1 MLAREHVATITFA
14 APLSSALRFSVWPG
28 VGTPGLGGCGV
39 RLSGVATSPE
49 RRVIEFEQV
58 TLEYPATRTLALDNL
73 TVKIGKGEFV
83 YLVGHSGAGK
93 SSFMNLILKRALP
106 TRGEVRVAGQ
116 PLSHYRGR
124 RTPLLR
130 RRMGTVFQD
139 NLLLGHL
146 NAYDNVAFA
155 LRVIGV
161 PQREWPGRVSAALR
175 TVGLEHKTHALPM
188 QLSLGEQQR
197 VAIAR
202 AIVSDPPLLLADEP
216 TGNLDPDHSREVLRV
231 LQGVHLRGTTVVVAT
246 HARDLVETYRS
257 RTLTLRRGKL
267 VRDEHLGGYAL

>member
-1 MLAREHVATITFA
+1 M
-14 APLSSALRFSVWPG
+14 
-28 VGTPGLGGCGV
+28 
-39 RLSGVATSPE
+39 
-49 RRVIEFEQV
+49 IEFQQV
-58 TLEYPATRTLALDNL
+58 TLEYPATHTLALDNL
-73 TVKIGKGEFV
+73 TVSIGKGEFV

-139 NLLLGHL
+139 NLLLPHL

-155 LRVIGV
+155 LRVVGV
-161 PQREWPGRVSAALR
+161 PGREWPGRVSAALR
-175 TVGLEHKTHALPM
+175 TVGLEHKKHALPM

-216 TGNLDPDHSREVLRV
+216 TGNLDPDNSREVLRV

-246 HARDLVETYRS
+246 HARDLVETYRH

-267 VRDEHLGGYAL
+267 VRDDHLGGYAL

>member
-1 MLAREHVATITFA
+1 M
-14 APLSSALRFSVWPG
+14 
-28 VGTPGLGGCGV
+28 
-39 RLSGVATSPE
+39 
-49 RRVIEFEQV
+49 IEFEHV
-58 TLEYPATRTLALDNL
+58 TLKYPVTRTVALDDISL
-73 TVKIGKGEFV
+73 RVGQGEFV

-106 TRGEVRVAGQ
+106 THGEIRVAGQ

-130 RRMGTVFQD
+130 RRMGTVFQE

-155 LRVIGV
+155 LRVTGV
-161 PQREWPGRVSAALR
+161 PAREWPLRVTQALS
-175 TVGLEHKTHALPM
+175 TVGLEHKKYALPM

-216 TGNLDPDHSREVLRV
+216 TGNLDPANSREVLRV
-231 LQGVHLRGTTVVVAT
+231 LQQINRRGTTVVLAT
-246 HARDLVETYRS
+246 HARELVETYRH

-267 VRDEHLGGYAL
+267 VRDESLGGYTL